1 MEPFEIQVMI
11 EGGMEQ
17 MLVIPNSGENN
28 YKVFDGIT
36 SVGTVWTELQEGE
49 QVWCAD
55 GMIARELLD
64 QIGEQIEAF
73 KSI

>member
-1 MEPFEIQVMI
+1 
-11 EGGMEQ
+11 MEQ
-17 MLVIPNSGENN
+17 MLVIPNSEENN

-36 SVGTVWTELQEGE
+36 SVGTVWTELQEGK